1 MAQYWYCNNRAEYL
15 YLMIQNINTHEIL
28 IIINNEDLLTKEVEL
43 LMKKKDEVLDLVEHW
58 KYHFTVMQDLENK
71 TR

>member
-1 MAQYWYCNNRAEYL
+1 M

-43 LMKKKDEVLDLVEHW
+43 LMKKKDEVLDLVEH
-58 KYHFTVMQDLENK
+58 
-71 TR
+71 